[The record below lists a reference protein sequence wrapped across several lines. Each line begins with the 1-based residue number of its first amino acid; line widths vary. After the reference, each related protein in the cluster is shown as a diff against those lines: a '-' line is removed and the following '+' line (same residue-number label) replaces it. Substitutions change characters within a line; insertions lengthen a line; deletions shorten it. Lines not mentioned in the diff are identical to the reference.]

1 MRNFLAACALAAL
14 SSCANPFLENYS
26 GTKFP
31 VTEQAVILMAP
42 PQDQSPIGRSAFIA
56 TQVLGD
62 DEAIAAAQEVGATA
76 VVWSKSYLN
85 STTDLTTRVQPV
97 TSNTTTTIVG
107 DVNAQV
113 TTTQTDYQYIPET
126 RTNHWWEYKAAF
138 YRIPK

>member
-1 MRNFLAACALAAL
+1 MKTFLAVCSLAAL

-26 GTKFP
+26 GQRFP
-31 VTEQAVILMAP
+31 ATEQAVILMEAP
-42 PQDQSPIGRSAFIA
+42 EDQSPIGRSAFIA

-62 DEAIAAAQEVGATA
+62 DEARAAAQEVGATA

-97 TSNTTTTIVG
+97 TSNTTTTIAG

-138 YRIPK
+138 YRMPN

>member
-1 MRNFLAACALAAL
+1 MKTFLAVCSLAAL
-14 SSCANPFLENYS
+14 SGCANPFLENYS
-26 GTKFP
+26 GTRFP
-31 VTEQAVILMAP
+31 ATEQVMILMEAP
-42 PQDQSPIGRSAFIA
+42 EGQSPIGRSAFIA

-62 DEAIAAAQEVGATA
+62 DEALAAAQEVGATA

-126 RTNHWWEYKAAF
+126 RTNHWWEYKAVF
-138 YRIPK
+138 FRMPK

>member
-1 MRNFLAACALAAL
+1 MITVL
-14 SSCANPFLENYS
+14 S
-26 GTKFP
+26 
-31 VTEQAVILMAP
+31 AVSLS
-42 PQDQSPIGRSAFIA
+42 QRLQSHSS
-56 TQVLGD
+56 TVVGD
-62 DEAIAAAQEVGATA
+62 GDLSRAVGDGEVGATA

-138 YRIPK
+138 YRLPK